1 MRVAYLVTAYRDLT
15 HLERLCD
22 ALRREDPDALVLVQ
36 FDRGSPLA
44 AQAATLDQWVRFT
57 DGPISWGDGSY
68 VRAVVESLRALLDEP
83 WDWVVVLS
91 GQDYPV
97 RPLEALHA
105 ELEQGGHSAYALIS
119 GCLPGDAPPP
129 EALITRYRYRYWWT
143 HRPWPRVLRALA
155 RRSSPVVAALS
166 RGRLVV
172 QPRPR
177 GAGPGLG
184 VRRRATIFSAS
195 RPCCMGTD
203 YVAMSRRS
211 AEGVLD
217 ILDREPDVLDYFATT
232 FVPSEA
238 LFASMVR
245 WVDRATVANR
255 SLHFMHFRGRAN
267 PRQVSEEDLG
277 ELWQR
282 GVFFARKFDD
292 EAAWVEQRLPMRRSP
307 S

>member
-15 HLERLCD
+15 HLQRLCD
-22 ALRREDPDALVLVQ
+22 ALQREDPGALVVVQ
-36 FDRGSPLA
+36 FDSGSPFA
-44 AQAATLDQWVRFT
+44 AQAAALDQRVRFT
-57 DGPISWGDGSY
+57 EGSISWGDGSY
-68 VRAVVESLRALLDEP
+68 IRAVVDSLQALLDDR

-97 RPLEALHA
+97 RPLGELHA
-105 ELEQGGHSAYALIS
+105 ELAHGGHSAYALTS
-119 GCLPGDAPPP
+119 GCMPGDAPPP
-129 EALITRYRYRYWWT
+129 EALVTRYRYRYWWT
-143 HRPWPRVLRALA
+143 HRPWPRLLRALA
-155 RRSSPVVAALS
+155 RRSAPVVAALS
-166 RGRLVV
+166 CGRLVV

-184 VRRRATIFSAS
+184 VRRRRTIFSES

-203 YVAMSRRS
+203 YVAISRRS

-217 ILDREPDVLDYFATT
+217 ILSREPEVLDYFAST

-238 LFASMVR
+238 LLASMVR
-245 WVDRATVANR
+245 WVEPDTVADRN
-255 SLHFMHFRGRAN
+255 LHFMHFRGRAN